1 LKWCGRGFA
10 ATALHLNHALTE
22 GLESGEGSRCMPT
35 ECSAVLAASRVKL
48 RCATP
53 LRALDPAARGAGLS
67 VQTALAVSVVEIKE
81 KIMKRKN
88 KITIELPIEF
98 IELCEGDGV
107 TPEIVLRGFIAD
119 LAGIHN
125 WVANPRA
132 DGYSSNGSDERSM
145 AQEYYE
151 RVGYPYWHK

>member
-1 LKWCGRGFA
+1 
-10 ATALHLNHALTE
+10 LT
-22 GLESGEGSRCMPT
+22 R
-35 ECSAVLAASRVKL
+35 
-48 RCATP
+48 
-53 LRALDPAARGAGLS
+53 LRA
-67 VQTALAVSVVEIKE
+67 ALAGMCKQRSRRGLCKPKE
-81 KIMKRKN
+81 NTMKRKN

-125 WVANPRA
+125 WVANPRS